1 MNTERAK
8 GMTAADTV
16 RALVGVLALQ
26 GGVEE
31 HLSVLESLGAET
43 RRVRLPQDL
52 DGLGGIILPGGESS
66 TIDKLARSFGVAEPL
81 RRAVEGGLPVLATC
95 AGLIY
100 SARDLENPAPGQQ
113 TLGLIDVTVRRN
125 AFGNQ
130 RFSEERVV
138 PVAMQ
143 SQRPDVEAS
152 EAGTRRTESRD
163 AAAHDDTEAHDTGA
177 RSITLDIEASFIRAP
192 IVTRVGEGV
201 EVIATVPA
209 PARGTAAGGA
219 ASSSEVLSAG
229 ASAKSGVACAASAGH
244 DGELTRLTAGH
255 EVIVGVRQGHVT
267 ALSFHPEENGD
278 SRLHAAW
285 LASFAH

>member
-1 MNTERAK
+1 MKKSAD
-8 GMTAADTV
+8 MTQP
-16 RALVGVLALQ
+16 LVGVLALQ

-31 HLSVLESLGAET
+31 HIAVLESLGAAT

-52 DGLGGIILPGGESS
+52 DGLDGIILPGGESS

-100 SARDLENPAPGQQ
+100 SARELENPAPGQQ

-130 RFSEERVV
+130 RFSEERTV
-138 PVAMQ
+138 PVAMEG
-143 SQRPDVEAS
+143 QRSGEPLA
-152 EAGTRRTESRD
+152 
-163 AAAHDDTEAHDTGA
+163 
-177 RSITLDIEASFIRAP
+177 IEASFIRAP
-192 IVTRVGEGV
+192 IVTRAGEGV
-201 EVIATVPA
+201 EVIATVPLPA
-209 PARGTAAGGA
+209 PDIEVSGEGSGAGARTRPAAG
-219 ASSSEVLSAG
+219 
-229 ASAKSGVACAASAGH
+229 
-244 DGELTRLTAGH
+244 R
-255 EVIVGVRQGHVT
+255 EVIVGVRQGCVT

-285 LASFAH
+285 LASLVR

>member
-1 MNTERAK
+1 MV
-8 GMTAADTV
+8 AADTA
-16 RALVGVLALQ
+16 RPLVGVLALQ

-31 HLSVLESLGAET
+31 HLAVLESLGVET

-52 DGLGGIILPGGESS
+52 DGLDGLVLPGGESS
-66 TIDKLARSFGVAEPL
+66 AIDKLARSFGVAEPL

-100 SARDLENPAPGQQ
+100 SARELENPAPGQQ

-138 PVAMQ
+138 PVAVQ
-143 SQRPDVEAS
+143 GQRPEETS
-152 EAGTRRTESRD
+152 EVGARRRD
-163 AAAHDDTEAHDTGA
+163 AEAHGTGP

-209 PARGTAAGGA
+209 PAPDTVTGGA
-219 ASSSEVLSAG
+219 AGEDSAACKDG
-229 ASAKSGVACAASAGH
+229 AEH
-244 DGELTRLTAGH
+244 DGELTHPSAGH

>member
-1 MNTERAK
+1 MVT
-8 GMTAADTV
+8 T
-16 RALVGVLALQ
+16 VGVLALQ

-31 HLSVLESLGAET
+31 HIAVLEGLGVAT

-81 RRAVEGGLPVLATC
+81 RRAVENGLPVLATC

-100 SARDLENPAPGQQ
+100 SARELDNPAPGQQ
-113 TLGLIDVTVRRN
+113 TLALIDVSVRRN

-130 RFSEERVV
+130 RFSEERIV
-138 PVAMQ
+138 PVVMPTAAG
-143 SQRPDVEAS
+143 SNEA
-152 EAGTRRTESRD
+152 AGDEVM
-163 AAAHDDTEAHDTGA
+163 
-177 RSITLDIEASFIRAP
+177 DIEASFIRAP

-201 EVIATVPA
+201 EVIATVPVSS
-209 PARGTAAGGA
+209 PAAESLGSDVDGRGVGPKTSLDAGGEA
-219 ASSSEVLSAG
+219 
-229 ASAKSGVACAASAGH
+229 
-244 DGELTRLTAGH
+244 
-255 EVIVGVRQGHVT
+255 IVGVRQGNVT

-285 LASFAH
+285 LASL

>member
-1 MNTERAK
+1 
-8 GMTAADTV
+8 MTAAET
-16 RALVGVLALQ
+16 ACPLVGVLARQ

-31 HLSVLESLGAET
+31 HIAVLESLGAET

-52 DGLGGIILPGGESS
+52 DGLDGIILPGGESS

-81 RRAVEGGLPVLATC
+81 RRAVEGGLPVFATC

-100 SARDLENPAPGQQ
+100 SARELENPAPGQQ

-130 RFSEERVV
+130 RFSEERTV
-138 PVAMQ
+138 PVAMGMETFE
-143 SQRPDVEAS
+143 V
-152 EAGTRRTESRD
+152 
-163 AAAHDDTEAHDTGA
+163 
-177 RSITLDIEASFIRAP
+177 EASFIRAP

-201 EVIATVPA
+201 EVIATVPVSGLVA
-209 PARGTAAGGA
+209 ESLGRDVDGQGVGKKSSLDAGGEA
-219 ASSSEVLSAG
+219 V
-229 ASAKSGVACAASAGH
+229 
-244 DGELTRLTAGH
+244 
-255 EVIVGVRQGHVT
+255 VGVRQGNVT

-285 LASFAH
+285 LASL

>member
-1 MNTERAK
+1 M
-8 GMTAADTV
+8 
-16 RALVGVLALQ
+16 LALQ

-143 SQRPDVEAS
+143 SQRPDVETS

-163 AAAHDDTEAHDTGA
+163 AAAHDGTEAHDTGV

-209 PARGTAAGGA
+209 PAPDSVASGAAGEDSA
-219 ASSSEVLSAG
+219 ACKDSAEY
-229 ASAKSGVACAASAGH
+229 
-244 DGELTRLTAGH
+244 DGKLTHPAAGH
-255 EVIVGVRQGHVT
+255 EAIVGVRQGRVT

-278 SRLHAAW
+278 SRLHATW
-285 LASFAH
+285 LASFAK

>member
-1 MNTERAK
+1 MPAVK
-8 GMTAADTV
+8 KSADTT
-16 RALVGVLALQ
+16 RPLVGVLALQ

-31 HLSVLESLGAET
+31 HIAVLESLGAAT

-52 DGLGGIILPGGESS
+52 DGLDGIILPGGESS

-100 SARDLENPAPGQQ
+100 SARELENPAPGQQ

-130 RFSEERVV
+130 RFSEERTV
-138 PVAMQ
+138 PVAME
-143 SQRPDVEAS
+143 SQRSGEPLA
-152 EAGTRRTESRD
+152 
-163 AAAHDDTEAHDTGA
+163 
-177 RSITLDIEASFIRAP
+177 IEASFIRAP
-192 IVTRVGEGV
+192 IVTRAGEGV
-201 EVIATVPA
+201 EVIATVPL
-209 PARGTAAGGA
+209 PAHDIVSGGEG
-219 ASSSEVLSAG
+219 SGAG
-229 ASAKSGVACAASAGH
+229 AR
-244 DGELTRLTAGH
+244 TRPATRR
-255 EVIVGVRQGHVT
+255 EVIVGVRQGCVT

-285 LASFAH
+285 LASIAH